1 MEGAVSGTTLVLT
14 TTGNSDVQFAQV
26 GQDFDRAFTGVNII
40 LVGTGSDT
48 LTVNDQ
54 ADTADTT
61 YAVSDSTVTSTNAGL
76 SIYST
81 FGQLAVYGGT
91 GPTPSM
97 SRPAPSGTARPS
109 PWTAARRGTTR

>member
-1 MEGAVSGTTLVLT
+1 MSGTTLVLT

-26 GQDFDRAFTGVNII
+26 GQDFDSAFTGVNII
-40 LVGTGSDT
+40 LAGTSSDT

-61 YAVSDSTVTSTNAGL
+61 YAVSDSTVTSGSNTGL
-76 SIYST
+76 SIYSS
-81 FGQLAVYGGT
+81 FGQAGRSTAGPA
-91 GPTPSM
+91 PTPSM